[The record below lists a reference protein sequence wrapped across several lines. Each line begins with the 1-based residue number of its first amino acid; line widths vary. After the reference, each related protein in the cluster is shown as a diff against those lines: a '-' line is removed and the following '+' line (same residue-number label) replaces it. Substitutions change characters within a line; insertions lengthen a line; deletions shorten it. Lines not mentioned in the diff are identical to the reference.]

1 MSITSHFM
9 NALATSHQCRCA
21 SISLMLLVGL
31 GLLPVISKAA
41 QVESPRAAAVPELL
55 VQLDAD
61 DYQTREA
68 AADQLARRGVNS
80 LKPMVL
86 HSLSSSPESV
96 WRVRSIIEKIGIAGN
111 EDTFYKSTGVLRL
124 LYPLDDT
131 GTTSRL
137 ETLRQ
142 QWTLTRKKNAIK
154 RLQELGATISDPL
167 GDQLAL
173 TPHPWGGQR
182 GLLDGRLILNG
193 RPMVSDMLP
202 VKSDSTQTQ
211 TSAASLRK
219 RKSLTD
225 RELIE
230 QVDELLTSDLATNRE
245 RILGTDDAT
254 KKVANL
260 SSPLQGEQRFAV
272 NALRNS
278 QLRTGATAILDANF
292 RGSIDDL
299 KSLQAIPNL
308 AIVHWKDRQL
318 DASEMKMAHK
328 SAFIGRV
335 HIENCKFP
343 NEPLPES
350 AWPRLAT
357 HYEFVNQTIPV
368 SAIKRLRT
376 SVINSLKLS
385 KCAASETL
393 HQHLRQIDSLRTL
406 ALEDIPVDE
415 QWFESFASIGSL
427 TQISLSACKFD
438 RDAYQELKK
447 SRPKLRVDFTPQAF
461 LGVRSPDFGNANLER
476 ARMLARMR
484 AAQKANPDQQQDA
497 PAFDLPVELA
507 GCSISDVVGGSG
519 AEKAGLKPGDVI
531 MKIDG
536 EPVTIFE
543 DIRLIISQHRP
554 GDKLEVEFT
563 RDEQTNTATI
573 ELSRLDENVI
583 R

>member
-1 MSITSHFM
+1 MPITRRFV
-9 NALATSHQCRCA
+9 NALPSSHQCRCA
-21 SISLMLLVGL
+21 SITLMLFVGL
-31 GLLPVISKAA
+31 SLLPVASKAA
-41 QVESPRAAAVPELL
+41 QVDSPPTTAVPELL

-61 DYQTREA
+61 NYQVREA
-68 AADQLARRGVNS
+68 AADQLVRQGVSS

-96 WRVRSIIEKIGIAGN
+96 WRIRSIIEKIGIAGD
-111 EDTFYKSTGVLRL
+111 EGTFYKSTGVLRL
-124 LYPLDDT
+124 LYPLNDA

-137 ETLRQ
+137 ENLRQ

-154 RLQELGATISDPL
+154 RLQELGAKISDPL
-167 GDQLAL
+167 GDQLSVA
-173 TPHPWGGQR
+173 PQFWGGPQVV
-182 GLLDGRLILNG
+182 LNG
-193 RPMVSDMLP
+193 RLFIDGRPAGGDTLS
-202 VKSDSTQTQ
+202 VKSDSAQAQ
-211 TSAASLRK
+211 ASIRK

-230 QVDELLTSDLATNRE
+230 QVDELLASDLATNRE
-245 RILGTDDAT
+245 RILGTDDDT
-254 KKVANL
+254 DTEKVANL
-260 SSPLQGEQRFAV
+260 ASPLQGEQRFAV
-272 NALRNS
+272 NALRIS

-308 AIVHWKDRQL
+308 TIVHWKDRQL

-328 SAFIGRV
+328 SASISRV

-343 NEPLPES
+343 NEPLPEL

-393 HQHLRQIDSLRTL
+393 HQHLRQIDSLSVL
-406 ALEDIPVDE
+406 ALEDIPIDE

-438 RDAYQELKK
+438 RDAYRELKT
-447 SRPKLRVDFTPQAF
+447 SRPKLRVDFTPHAF
-461 LGVRSPDFGNANLER
+461 LGIRSPDFGNANLER

-543 DIRLIISQHRP
+543 DIRLIIAQHRA